1 MSYAMYIHEVSY
13 VFRAELSSEDD
24 LSPDSDSDTMDVD
37 STTQEAASVAVS
49 RGDKRQQQQQTGPSA
64 NGKASAIAGA
74 LVPDTTP
81 QFAVSQYDI
90 IITFSCGEFS
100 S

>member
-1 MSYAMYIHEVSY
+1 MLY

-37 STTQEAASVAVS
+37 STTQEAASIAGS
-49 RGDKRQQQQQTGPSA
+49 RGDKRQQQQQQPGSST
-64 NGKASAIAGA
+64 NGKAGAVAGA

-90 IITFSCGEFS
+90 IITVLCGKFSG
-100 S
+100 

>member
-1 MSYAMYIHEVSY
+1 MF
-13 VFRAELSSEDD
+13 FRAELSSEDD

-37 STTQEAASVAVS
+37 STTQEAASVAGS
-49 RGDKRQQQQQTGPSA
+49 RADKRQQQQQQPQGPSA
-64 NGKASAIAGA
+64 NGKAGTIAGA

-81 QFAVSQYDI
+81 QFAVSQC
-90 IITFSCGEFS
+90 IITISCHKFS